1 MRRLIF
7 QVDVGKPSD
16 LTSLDGGPSKLYS
29 FCQDSV
35 SKYCKKYG
43 IDHHIQKEPVLKILP
58 DLKNGNRSEGS
69 IRLGYLPIFEKEH
82 AFTFFDRYEQIAIID
97 SDIYIRDNAP
107 NIFDSLDIHSD
118 FGGVIERDMPI
129 TPMYANKI
137 YHYSRA
143 QYEKLPTK
151 HSPNQRGWEFFNM
164 GMMVMNKSIIN
175 YLKGLTPKEFIM
187 QEEFKPFV
195 DGQGAWK
202 WSTDQ
207 TLLNYW
213 VRKSG
218 MGLHRMSWK
227 WNGLF
232 KGIRDDAF
240 EKAHFLHFFLKNNLP
255 NKGEDI
261 DTLKNIING
270 NANLQFEHV

>member
-7 QVDVGKPSD
+7 QVSVGKPSN
-16 LTSLDGGPSKLYS
+16 LYKW
-29 FCQDSV
+29 CHQSV

-43 IDHHIQKEPVLKILP
+43 IDHHIQTEPTLKILP
-58 DLKNGNRSEGS
+58 DPKTTNRSQGA
-69 IRLGYLPIFEKEH
+69 IRLGYLPIYEKEH

-129 TPMYANKI
+129 SSRYANKI
-137 YHYSRA
+137 RDYSTG
-143 QYEKLPTK
+143 QYEKLETNHK
-151 HSPNQRGWEFFNM
+151 PNKLGYEFFNM
-164 GMMVMNKSIIN
+164 GLMVMNKSIVK
-175 YLKGLTPKEFIM
+175 YLNGLSPREFIM
-187 QEEFKPFV
+187 QKQFKKFV
-195 DGQGAWK
+195 DGLGEWK

-218 MGLHRMSWK
+218 MGLHRMDWK
-227 WNGLF
+227 WNGLIGAI
-232 KGIRDDAF
+232 KEDNIKDV
-240 EKAHFLHFFLKNNLP
+240 HFLHFYMR
-255 NKGEDI
+255 
-261 DTLKNIING
+261 NG
-270 NANLQFEHV
+270 NMQGDVSELEQLKKLV